1 MIRFSRRILVSRSAN
16 CSLQNSVLLMSCHR
30 PATEEGTV
38 CASIARTLNSNLR
51 LASCSLQR
59 TGYLIQHL
67 RTSTICLKQHCV
79 PKEPLANIK
88 CLERSC
94 LDCGTSAI
102 QIKLQPFLE
111 THINETVTYNKW
123 ENVPFVVSKKTM
135 TRQKKTKP
143 AAEFIAELVE
153 EASFSKHL
161 FDASWQGRQ
170 YDRASR
176 DVPDGCVL
184 VCQDFAENFKCH
196 FQDEAQGAHW
206 GHAQV
211 TLHASV
217 ASYRCTFRTVHK

>member
-1 MIRFSRRILVSRSAN
+1 
-16 CSLQNSVLLMSCHR
+16 
-30 PATEEGTV
+30 
-38 CASIARTLNSNLR
+38 
-51 LASCSLQR
+51 
-59 TGYLIQHL
+59 
-67 RTSTICLKQHCV
+67 
-79 PKEPLANIK
+79 
-88 CLERSC
+88 
-94 LDCGTSAI
+94 
-102 QIKLQPFLE
+102 
-111 THINETVTYNKW
+111 
-123 ENVPFVVSKKTM
+123 M

-196 FQDEAQGAHW
+196 FQDEAQGARW

-217 ASYRCTFRTVHK
+217 ASYRCTFRTVHLELYTSQKPSFCLWWQAWLPRSPPLQLHHDATLRRAAGHSSPESDVLFWWRSSTVQEQNCLCRFVVCWSLRRCSWKAFFWHKTRKYLVQPLCS